1 MAVTKPFVEGPD
13 YVARTRMATE
23 MVRKLAE
30 NRFNFD
36 AVPQVYA
43 RDSRADVLSKEIV
56 HIFDG
61 QRVTR
66 VGRLVIGGVGEYFNL
81 MGPIPSD
88 SAIKIT
94 DGSLIETVNRQL
106 GGGGIHDHPDYRNLR
121 EVQEVE
127 FFNYGMFHTLEEL
140 VHWMLVHE
148 TGCYP
153 STLQHVIRE
162 FARGRI
168 LQNYMYRANRRAR
181 MPDQPVIMQAACM
194 SYSFPSR
201 VMEWMDRPLFG
212 GLAKETMHVETLLT
226 LGPSD
231 ASHPHLE
238 LVGEGKVEFC
248 HQLFHARQFMGTTG
262 KDGTRAPGVP
272 EERPKAKA

>member
-1 MAVTKPFVEGPD
+1 MAVTRPFVQGPE
-13 YVARTRMATE
+13 YVARTRHATE
-23 MVRKLAE
+23 VVGKLSK
-30 NRFNFD
+30 NDWNFD
-36 AVPQVYA
+36 AAPEVYA
-43 RDSRADVLSKEIV
+43 RNSKADVLSKELV

-61 QRVTR
+61 KHVTR

-94 DGSLIETVNRQL
+94 DARLLDAVNSQL
-106 GGGGIHDHPDYRNLR
+106 GCAGIQDHPNYKNLKC
-121 EVQEVE
+121 VQEVE

-140 VHWMLVHE
+140 IHWLLVHE

-153 STLQHVIRE
+153 STLQHVVRE

-168 LQNYMYRANRRAR
+168 VQNYMYRANLKSKI
-181 MPDQPVIMQAACM
+181 PKEPVIMQARCM
-194 SYSFPSR
+194 SYSFPSS

-226 LGPSD
+226 LSPTD
-231 ASHPHLE
+231 MSHPHLE
-238 LVGEGKVEFC
+238 LIGEGKVEFG
-248 HQLFHARQFMGTTG
+248 HQLFYARQFMGTTG
-262 KDGTRAPGVP
+262 KDGTRGPGVS
-272 EERPKAKA
+272 EEMPKAG

>member
-1 MAVTKPFVEGPD
+1 MAVVRPFVQGPD
-13 YVARTRMATE
+13 YVARTRQATE
-23 MVRKLAE
+23 VVQKLAG
-30 NRFNFD
+30 NRWNFD
-36 AVPQVYA
+36 VAPEVYA
-43 RDSRADVLSKEIV
+43 RNSRADVLSKELV

-61 QRVTR
+61 RRVIR

-94 DGSLIETVNRQL
+94 DARLLEAVNAQL
-106 GGGGIHDHPDYRNLR
+106 GGSGIQDHPDYKNLKN
-121 EVQEVE
+121 VQEVE

-140 VHWMLVHE
+140 VHWLLVHE

-153 STLQHVIRE
+153 STLQHVVRE

-168 LQNYMYRANRRAR
+168 VQNYMYRANLRSKV
-181 MPDQPVIMQAACM
+181 PDEPVIMQARCM
-194 SYSFPSR
+194 SYTFPSS

-226 LGPSD
+226 LSPTD
-231 ASHPHLE
+231 ASHPHLQ
-238 LVGEGKVEFC
+238 LVGEGRVEFG
-248 HQLFHARQFMGTTG
+248 HQLFYARQFMGTTG
-262 KDGTRAPGVP
+262 KDGTRGPGAP
-272 EERPKAKA
+272 EETAKK